1 VERLRSVFEAPRQLN
16 LSLKMPIPLI
26 CTSGPRPTF
35 QSFHFRFK
43 VPIMVFLTIIFTS
56 FLHSLIRVSRRDKI
70 WDFKRILIQTHNFSM
85 KKPSTR
91 CTDTLD
97 QWTFHA
103 LPKQRASR
111 SLAYQNA
118 PDTRRNA
125 SQTDWKHLNDSLCYE
140 TPI

>member
-26 CTSGPRPTF
+26 CTSGPQPTF

-56 FLHSLIRVSRRDKI
+56 FLHSLIRVTRRDKI

-97 QWTFHA
+97 QWRFTRCRNNA
-103 LPKQRASR
+103 LAVTRLPKCAR
-111 SLAYQNA
+111 
-118 PDTRRNA
+118 
-125 SQTDWKHLNDSLCYE
+125 H
-140 TPI
+140 TPKRFSNRLKAFEW